1 MADIYR
7 KTSLERLSNPEQL
20 DKMIKITSPL
30 SWLALLAVLAIVAV
44 TVVWSIFGTLP
55 TVETV
60 SGVIVHTEHADAIYS
75 DATGVLESFYTEA
88 GAAIVKG
95 DKIAK
100 IRLSDGTE
108 KDVCAIRDGVLSVL
122 TSEVGAPVL
131 VGTEI
136 ARVTPKG
143 MGDLVVVCY
152 VPLAYAQKFEKG
164 MEVLVY
170 PTSVDSQKYGHMEAE
185 IVAVDEYA
193 TNVSSLSYVLGSGN
207 LVAEQFAANG
217 PVVSVLCKIK
227 TDSATKSG
235 FYWSN
240 KSAKNLTVSD
250 ETIVSAKIVVDEC
263 APIKKLI
270 GKFQDEMEG

>member
-20 DKMIKITSPL
+20 DKMIKISSPM

-44 TVVWSIFGTLP
+44 TVVWSICGTLP

-60 SGVIVHTEHADAIYS
+60 SGIIVHAEHTDAIYS
-75 DATGVLESFYTEA
+75 DDTGVVESFYKET
-88 GAAIVKG
+88 GATIAKG
-95 DKIAK
+95 DKIATIK
-100 IRLSDGTE
+100 RSDGTVQ
-108 KDVCAIRDGVLSVL
+108 DICAHRDGVLSAL
-122 TSEVGAPVL
+122 TLEVGATVL
-131 VGTEI
+131 PGTEI
-136 ARVTPKG
+136 ARVTPKDV
-143 MGDLVVVCY
+143 GDLVVVCY

-170 PTSVDSQKYGHMEAE
+170 PASVDSQKYGHMEAE
-185 IVAVDEYA
+185 IVSVEEYA
-193 TNVSSLSYVLGSGN
+193 TNVNSLSYVLGSGN

-217 PVVSVLCKIK
+217 PVVSVLCKLK
-227 TDSATKSG
+227 TDKDTKSG

-240 KSAKNLTVSD
+240 KSAENLTVSN
-250 ETIVSAKIVVDEC
+250 ETIVSAKIVVDES

-270 GKFQDEMEG
+270 GKFQDDMEG

>member
-20 DKMIKITSPL
+20 DKMIKISSPL
-30 SWLALLAVLAIVAV
+30 SWLALLAVLAIIAV

-60 SGVIVHTEHADAIYS
+60 SGIVVHAEHTDAIYA
-75 DATGVLESFYTEA
+75 DATGVVESFYKA
-88 GAAIVKG
+88 VGDPIAKG
-95 DKIAK
+95 DKVAK
-100 IRLSDGTE
+100 ITLSGGKA
-108 KDVCAIRDGVLSVL
+108 KDICALRDGVLSAL
-122 TSEVGAPVL
+122 TVEVGAPVL

-143 MGDLVVVCY
+143 VGDLVVVCY
-152 VPLAYAQKFEKG
+152 VPLAYAQKFQKG

-170 PTSVDSQKYGHMEAE
+170 PASVDSQKYGHMEAE
-185 IVAVDEYA
+185 VVAVDEYA
-193 TNVSSLSYVLGSGN
+193 TNVNSLSYVLGSGN

-217 PVVSVLCKIK
+217 PVVSVLCKIR
-227 TDSATKSG
+227 TDDDTKSG

-240 KSAKNLTVSD
+240 KSAKNLTVSN

-270 GKFQDEMEG
+270 GKFQDDMEG